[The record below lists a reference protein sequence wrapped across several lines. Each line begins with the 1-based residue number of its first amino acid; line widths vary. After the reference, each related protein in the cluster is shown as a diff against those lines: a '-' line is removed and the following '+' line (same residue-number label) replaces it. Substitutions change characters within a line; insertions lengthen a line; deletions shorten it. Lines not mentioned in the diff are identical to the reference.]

1 MSKKEIVIINNEK
14 ISIVENNFYCD
25 NIDIQTIPQDLSK
38 NCEVTLIARNSKVKR
53 ERSINLSNIKVS
65 SNILTFLINI
75 FKTFKKK
82 KSIYLIISVTPYT
95 FFSYIL
101 LFFWRKKIYLYLR
114 SNGYEEYKEVLGF
127 IGPVL
132 YYVMFKLISI
142 GSIIIVCQ
150 KKLFKK
156 NNNNLVFP
164 SELTS
169 IWLENFK
176 KPNLDKPRLLYIGRM
191 KVEKGIFSF
200 IKMFEE
206 MSPKIS
212 LSIVGRE
219 ENKKINNKRV
229 HHIGSGFEASDLIKI
244 YDEHNIFILPSF
256 TEAHPKVVDESLA
269 RLRPVI
275 VFEEIHHIVQNN
287 KEGIFVAKRNIESLT
302 KTIHFIMKNYLKIQE
317 RMKKNKLP
325 TKKEFINQ
333 MINILN
339 LGR

>member
-1 MSKKEIVIINNEK
+1 M
-14 ISIVENNFYCD
+14 
-25 NIDIQTIPQDLSK
+25 
-38 NCEVTLIARNSKVKR
+38 
-53 ERSINLSNIKVS
+53 
-65 SNILTFLINI
+65 
-75 FKTFKKK
+75 
-82 KSIYLIISVTPYT
+82 
-95 FFSYIL
+95 
-101 LFFWRKKIYLYLR
+101 R
-114 SNGYEEYKEVLGF
+114 SNGFEEYKEALGF
-127 IGPVL
+127 VGPIL

-212 LSIVGRE
+212 LSIVGKE

-302 KTIHFIMKNYLKIQE
+302 KTINFIMENYLEIQE